1 MNWILLISIF
11 VVIAILLPLAFLLF
25 AKKRKTRIIK
35 QKNYSIIKARF
46 RKPNRSSKGSPY

>member
-1 MNWILLISIF
+1 MNWILFISIL
-11 VVIAILLPLAFLLF
+11 VVIFIVLPLAFLLF

-35 QKNYSIIKARF
+35 QKNYSVIKERF